1 MEIKSPSKDA
11 SPFAEQARLGVP
23 GDDGVLARARRDEER
38 APGRRADEAPYHGE
52 ARLAVAEPREEGEA
66 DVRDRDRGRLDDAA
80 ERPGGGEVLG
90 EGRDGERGRAE
101 AEHRPVQ
108 RGGDAR
114 ERLDRLPVP
123 RRHGCCASPP
133 AVGRLTSLAW
143 WSTLATRVGVGVG
156 VPTGPER

>member
-23 GDDGVLARARRDEER
+23 GDYAVLAGARRDEEG
-38 APGRRADEAPYHGE
+38 APERGADDAPDHGE
-52 ARLAVAEPREEGEA
+52 ARLAVAEPREEGVAE
-66 DVRDRDRGRLDDAA
+66 VRDRDRRRLGDAA

-101 AEHRPVQ
+101 AEHRAVQ

-114 ERLDRLPVP
+114 ERLHCLPVP
-123 RRHGCCASPP
+123 RRHG
-133 AVGRLTSLAW
+133 R
-143 WSTLATRVGVGVG
+143 R
-156 VPTGPER
+156 R